1 MDTKLPGI
9 VVTGASGFVGR
20 HFLEAAAG
28 KYRLFCL
35 ARRSQKEAG
44 IPSYENLR
52 WSQVDIADWDGLR
65 DVVRCIK
72 SHGGADYVLH
82 LAGYY
87 DFSNRD
93 NPEYERTNVTGTRHI
108 LKLAKLL
115 GVRRFIFASSLAAC
129 EFPAPGTSVNES
141 TPPDARFPY
150 AWSKRMGEKMIREHA
165 EWFPSTIVRMAA
177 VYSDW
182 CEYPP
187 LYIFLSTWLSR
198 KWNARIL
205 GGRGESAVTYIHI
218 NDLIKVFLR
227 LVKLSDKLPRTC
239 TFNASP
245 GNTTS
250 HLNLFRASTHYYF
263 GRSITPISMPK
274 LLAVPGMA
282 VRQLV
287 GRITGREPFEKLWMA
302 KYIDKKLEVNS
313 DDTFKELGW
322 KPTPRYDLKRRL
334 LFLIENMK
342 NHADTWQLRNE
353 AALNRVVRRPNL
365 TIYHYMVDASDKLVD
380 EMIAL
385 IHEPAN
391 KERFRQYNDMEDDA
405 LKWFIKLLYQLIYT
419 TIRARD
425 RKLILNYAQIIA
437 YRRFFEGYDQS
448 MVIDM
453 INALGN
459 IITQYLLNVP
469 ELKELHAGIYD
480 HVNLTFQIVSD
491 EIEDTYDR
499 LKSQPPERLEVLKEQ
514 NVPFFESSG
523 DLERV
528 VHQLEDICQDTLD
541 ERLPFGPH
549 QLTELIPSKEQGE

>member
-1 MDTKLPGI
+1 MDKKLPGI

-44 IPSYENLR
+44 IPAYENLR

-72 SHGGADYVLH
+72 SHGGADFVLH

-87 DFSNRD
+87 DFSNME
-93 NPEYERTNVTGTRHI
+93 NPEYERTNVNGTRHI

-129 EFPAPGTSVNES
+129 EFPAPGTAVTET
-141 TPPDARFPY
+141 TPPSARFPY
-150 AWSKRMGEKMIREHA
+150 AWSKRMGEKMIHDHA
-165 EWFPSTIVRMAA
+165 GWFPSTIVRMAA

-187 LYIFLSTWLSR
+187 LYVFLSTWLSK

-205 GGRGESAVTYIHI
+205 GGHGESAVTYIHI
-218 NDLIKVFLR
+218 NDLIKIFMR
-227 LVKLSDKLPRTC
+227 LFKLSDELPRIC

-245 GNTTS
+245 GHTTS
-250 HLNLFRASTHYYF
+250 HLDLFKASTQYYF
-263 GRSITPISMPK
+263 GQSVKALSMPK

-282 VRQLV
+282 VRQLI
-287 GRITGREPFEKLWMA
+287 GRLTGHEPFERLWMA

-313 DDTFKELGW
+313 DATFKELDW
-322 KPTPRYDLKRRL
+322 RPTPRYDLKRRL

-342 NHADTWQLRNE
+342 NHTDTWQLRNE
-353 AALNRVVRRPNL
+353 AALNRVVQRPNL
-365 TIYHYMVDASDKLVD
+365 TIYTFLVEAGDTLID
-380 EMIAL
+380 EMIGL
-385 IHEPAN
+385 IREPSN
-391 KERFRQYNDMEDDA
+391 KDRFLPYKDMDDES
-405 LKWFIKLLYQLIYT
+405 LRWYIRLLYQLIYT
-419 TIRARD
+419 TIRTRD

-437 YRRFFEGYDQS
+437 YRRFFEGYDQTI
-448 MVIDM
+448 VIGL
-453 INALGN
+453 INAFGD
-459 IITQYLLNVP
+459 IISRYLMNRQD
-469 ELKELHAGIYD
+469 LKDLRHIIYD
-480 HVNLTFQIVSD
+480 NVNLTFQIVTD

-499 LKSQPPERLEVLKEQ
+499 LKSQSPERLESLKDQ
-514 NVPFFESSG
+514 NIQLSVSSG

-528 VHQLEDICQDTLD
+528 IHQLEDICQDTLD

-549 QLTELIPSKEQGE
+549 QLTDLIPSKEQG